1 MKLAFGRA
9 VLATVVLVLAS
20 CDTDAPPVFTGYA
33 EADLVHISAP
43 AAGAIESLAV
53 VRGARVTAGDE
64 LFRLD
69 ADVETL
75 SRAEAAARV
84 AVARAQVADLRKG
97 RRPAE
102 LRAVEQQLVQARANL
117 AASRA
122 QVSRNRDLVGKGFV
136 SPSRLDDLSAA
147 EERDAARVRELEA
160 QLALAREPARADE
173 IAAAEAQTQ
182 AASAALGRDTWRE
195 AQMRQVAP
203 VAAFVFDVAYRRGE
217 RVAANA
223 PIVSLLPDGA
233 LKLRFYVPQA
243 QLSMIRPG
251 ALVDVACDGCP
262 SGLSA
267 TVSFVSPQ
275 AEYTPPVI
283 YSNESRQKLVFLVE
297 ARPSAAAA
305 SALKPGQPVEVR
317 VAQTAVTAGAK

>member
-1 MKLAFGRA
+1 MKLASATA
-9 VLATVVLVLAS
+9 VVVTALLAS
-20 CDTDAPPVFTGYA
+20 CDRGAPPVFTGYA

-53 VRGARVTAGDE
+53 TRGARVSAGDE

-84 AVARAQVADLRKG
+84 AAARAQAADLRKG

-102 LRAVEQQLVQARANL
+102 LRALEQQLVQARASL

-122 QVSRNRDLVGKGFV
+122 QVSRNRELVGKGFV

-147 EERDAARVRELEA
+147 EERDAARVSELEA
-160 QLALAREPARADE
+160 QLAVARAPARADE
-173 IAAAEAQTQ
+173 IAAADAQAQ
-182 AASAALGRDTWRE
+182 AASAALGRDAWRA
-195 AQMRQVAP
+195 AQMRQTAP
-203 VAAFVFDVAYRRGE
+203 VSGLVFDVAYRRGE

-243 QLSMIRPG
+243 RLPMIRVG
-251 ALVDVACDGCP
+251 GSVDVACDGCP
-262 SGLSA
+262 RGLDA

-275 AEYTPPVI
+275 AEYTPPII

-317 VAQTAVTAGAK
+317 LTRTAVTAGAR